1 MSPTGSSRD
10 PWDLSWSERV
20 GSWGSPEHDEP
31 GKRLGFGMDA
41 QGNPKAAPTPS
52 AHRKT
57 LLVTPHLPPSTLH
70 EPLCPWDRSS
80 LVLRCRRGNF
90 LQHWELIPNTTLGTH
105 ELRHLRV
112 LPQVAAAPGI
122 PFPGTGMLED
132 EAAARGGVN
141 HPNGTP
147 TLSGVW
153 LKGLMVALVF
163 LADPL
168 HRLLHEPRQV
178 LRPRHH
184 RRRLQRPLG
193 ESSSLG
199 PPNCQYS
206 SKLTQPD
213 ESPAFPHQ
221 LPAGG
226 KMERLGAGGGAL
238 GA

>member
-1 MSPTGSSRD
+1 MFGIWDGPSGKSQSSPHTQCTQ
-10 PWDLSWSERV
+10 E
-20 GSWGSPEHDEP
+20 
-31 GKRLGFGMDA
+31 
-41 QGNPKAAPTPS
+41 NAAGHT
-52 AHRKT
+52 T
-57 LLVTPHLPPSTLH
+57 PSTLNA
-70 EPLCPWDRSS
+70 PRAPVSMGSFLSCPQMQEREFSAALGAHPRHHSGHTRAQTPQGVASGGGCSWDPFPWNRNAGGRSS
-80 LVLRCRRGNF
+80 SS
-90 LQHWELIPNTTLGTH
+90 
-105 ELRHLRV
+105 
-112 LPQVAAAPGI
+112 
-122 PFPGTGMLED
+122 
-132 EAAARGGVN
+132 GGVN

-178 LRPRHH
+178 LRPRRH